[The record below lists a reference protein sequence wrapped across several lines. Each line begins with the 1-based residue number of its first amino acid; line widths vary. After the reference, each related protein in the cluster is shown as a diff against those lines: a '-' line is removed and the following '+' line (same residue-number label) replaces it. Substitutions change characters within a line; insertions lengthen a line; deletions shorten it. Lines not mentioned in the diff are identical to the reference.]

1 MRSLLLALAPADVR
15 KERFEPG
22 AAGTIAELLPR
33 LRAGGVASVSANGVL
48 GDPRPATAE
57 AGHRLLTQLARSLA
71 AAVAAWAT
79 TLPAA

>member
-1 MRSLLLALAPADVR
+1 MIGVVGEA
-15 KERFEPG
+15 ERVEPG
-22 AAGTIAELLPR
+22 AAGTLADLLPR

-57 AGHRLLTQLARSLA
+57 SGHRLLTQLGHALA
-71 AAVAAWAT
+71 AAVAAWAA